1 MDSVLTIGLSP
12 AFERILVIPDFEVNT
27 VNRSVRQYLYA
38 SGKGVNVTRA
48 LGRMGRDA
56 VNITH
61 LGKAGEKDFLA
72 LAENE
77 GIKVRYVESNSFIR
91 TCTTVIDENN
101 ETSTELVEEAWRVED
116 GISKSIYSL
125 FLEEVEDHKAVTI
138 SGTKAPGYSPSLIPD
153 IVKECSKR
161 NKITVLDIKGEDLIS
176 SLKYNPTVIKP
187 NLEEFALTFNL
198 SGDDI
203 ESESEKIMKKIYSDY
218 GTVTVISRGGD
229 PLWYFDGN
237 AFGEIEIPH
246 VRVRNTIGCGD
257 TLTAV
262 MTHFILE
269 GIPLSE
275 ALVEAVRAAGSKA
288 GNTTFDFEL

>member
-72 LAENE
+72 LAEKE
-77 GIKVRYVESNSFIR
+77 GIRIRYVESNSFIR

-101 ETSTELVEEAWRVED
+101 ETSTELVEESWRVED

-125 FLEEVEDHKAVTI
+125 FLEEVEHHKTVTI

-153 IVKECSKR
+153 IVRECSRR
-161 NKITVLDIKGEDLIS
+161 NKITVLDIKGEDLVS
-176 SLKYNPTVIKP
+176 SLKYSPTVIKP

-203 ESESEKIMKKIYSDY
+203 KPETERIMKRIYSDY
-218 GTVTVISRGGD
+218 GTMSVLSRGGE

-237 AFGEIEIPH
+237 AIGEIEIPR
-246 VRVRNTIGCGD
+246 VKVRNTIGCGD

-269 GIPLSE
+269 GLSLRE

-288 GNTTFDFEL
+288 GNTTFDFDL